1 MGNILDTLRRTAPP
15 SEPAAL
21 AEEPAFIEIGPKR
34 EVIAA
39 SPSVMASHPTPLPI
53 QRPLPL
59 AGPHSALFRALPAR
73 PSEVAVLRRPR
84 FAPEIVAY
92 HTPDLPIAARY
103 AELYGS
109 IREAAAA
116 KAVVDH
122 LVLLFAPVR
131 PEIGSTT
138 VLLNVAVVA
147 ARQGRR
153 TLVVDANLRRPGVA
167 ARLGLTPSPGLMEVL
182 AADCSIDEATRPTEL
197 ERLYALT
204 AGQSGPLLADVR
216 TLHDLLGGLRERFD
230 FVLIDGPRWD
240 GRGTATA
247 IASGCD
253 AVFLV
258 SPTSEADAS
267 PASDLARQ
275 LPQQGVRLAG
285 SILTAR

>member
-1 MGNILDTLRRTAPP
+1 
-15 SEPAAL
+15 
-21 AEEPAFIEIGPKR
+21 
-34 EVIAA
+34 
-39 SPSVMASHPTPLPI
+39 
-53 QRPLPL
+53 LPL
-59 AGPHSALFRALPAR
+59 SGPHSALFRALP
-73 PSEVAVLRRPR
+73 VAKAEPVPVLRRPK
-84 FAPEIVAY
+84 FAPEIVTY
-92 HTPDLPIAARY
+92 HTPDQPASTRY
-103 AELYGS
+103 AELLAS
-109 IREAAAA
+109 IREAAAV

-131 PEIGSTT
+131 PEVGSTT

-153 TLVVDANLRRPGVA
+153 TLVVDANLKRPAVA

-182 AADCSIDEATRPTEL
+182 AADCSIDEATRPTDQDGL
-197 ERLYALT
+197 FALT

-216 TLHDLLGGLRERFD
+216 TLHDLLATLRERFD

-240 GRGTATA
+240 GRGTTTA

-258 SPTSEADAS
+258 TPVSEADTP

-285 SILTAR
+285 AILTGH

>member
-15 SEPAAL
+15 SEPVAAP

-39 SPSVMASHPTPLPI
+39 SPSVLASNPTPLPI

-59 AGPHSALFRALPAR
+59 AGPHSALFRALPAAR

-84 FAPEIVAY
+84 FATEIVAY
-92 HTPDLPIAARY
+92 HTPDLPVAARY
-103 AELYGS
+103 AELYRS

-122 LVLLFAPVR
+122 LVLLFAPVH

-153 TLVVDANLRRPGVA
+153 T
-167 ARLGLTPSPGLMEVL
+167 
-182 AADCSIDEATRPTEL
+182 
-197 ERLYALT
+197 
-204 AGQSGPLLADVR
+204 
-216 TLHDLLGGLRERFD
+216 
-230 FVLIDGPRWD
+230 
-240 GRGTATA
+240 
-247 IASGCD
+247 
-253 AVFLV
+253 
-258 SPTSEADAS
+258 
-267 PASDLARQ
+267 
-275 LPQQGVRLAG
+275 
-285 SILTAR
+285 